1 MSIKINKIVGVYN
14 GKLIVLNSLCAP
26 NHDDIYS
33 MILSEYETLTR
44 KQIIKEPE
52 RLTDK
57 NRHELEMLI
66 ENLSTEK
73 KNKLENVL
81 GIKGKDF
88 LEYNFVSKNKELKKN
103 GARLGVCHWD
113 CILDLNLAKLIV
125 ATNLYGNISLNFA
138 LPYLKN

>member
-57 NRHELEMLI
+57 NRH
-66 ENLSTEK
+66 
-73 KNKLENVL
+73 
-81 GIKGKDF
+81 
-88 LEYNFVSKNKELKKN
+88 
-103 GARLGVCHWD
+103 
-113 CILDLNLAKLIV
+113 
-125 ATNLYGNISLNFA
+125 
-138 LPYLKN
+138 